1 MLCKRFADCVAFF
14 LFKIVNVS
22 FSGFQRN
29 AQPLPPA
36 MISGVFGICH
46 QQAFSR
52 NSGGGISAKYAIL
65 RKIALLACYTVI
77 QTRHIYQTDILR
89 YSFASDIIYSE
100 VWTMELRVLNYFLAI
115 AREENFTKAPHSS
128 FMGILI
134 NSYFRMS
141 IGSDIRPISKI
152 PRSIWSR
159 IFPAFPL

>member
-77 QTRHIYQTDILR
+77 QTRHIYQTYILR

-115 AREENFTKAPHSS
+115 AREENFTKAAQQLHITQPTLSRQIAQLEEELGVDL
-128 FMGILI
+128 FV
-134 NSYFRMS
+134 
-141 IGSDIRPISKI
+141 
-152 PRSIWSR
+152 RSNR
-159 IFPAFPL
+159 